1 MDLPS
6 KTTVKL
12 SWPRVDWLLV
22 ANTRQSANNRRRFFD
37 GVAGSL
43 CSSSTT
49 TRSPAKPSAWQP
61 KQAQDKAPQT
71 ARQSC
76 KVKRGLS
83 AKCCNTRHALLS
95 QPQDTDKAHG
105 SRKKAPHAK
114 CSKTRCTA
122 NSPATCCNAASARS
136 GRWRWLPVFKT
147 RGALFAH
154 SRAAPGMSPGAWR
167 AQGPEV
173 CSWRSAGGPSQRRQ
187 PGRKRPVSAA
197 MCAGP
202 SPQQPPKAVT
212 PCCCQ
217 PCARV
222 TKSSG
227 EMVSTKLQSG
237 ILK

>member
-22 ANTRQSANNRRRFFD
+22 AKAMQSANNRRRFFD

-43 CSSSTT
+43 RSSSTT
-49 TRSPAKPSAWQP
+49 TPSPAKPSAWQP

-76 KVKRGLS
+76 KVKQGLS

-95 QPQDTDKAHG
+95 QPQDADKAHG

-114 CSKTRCTA
+114 CSKIRCAA

-136 GRWRWLPVFKT
+136 GRWRWLPVFRT

-167 AQGPEV
+167 AQGRRCAAGAAQAAHPSGVSLVE
-173 CSWRSAGGPSQRRQ
+173 SGRSAPR
-187 PGRKRPVSAA
+187 
-197 MCAGP
+197 
-202 SPQQPPKAVT
+202 
-212 PCCCQ
+212 
-217 PCARV
+217 CARAQV
-222 TKSSG
+222 RNSRRRRSRPAAA
-227 EMVSTKLQSG
+227 SPALA
-237 ILK
+237 